1 MAASERVGHS
11 VNFSSAVLYA
21 TATRAPRPP
30 WSLPTSSKSVAVNYV
45 SLFDFVNVTGGGRS
59 VRFLRPPPSLP
70 RSVLYIMHAMQMQGG
85 SLLARS
91 RTPSLDIHMQDYCSS
106 NCNTPLYLWWL
117 GKGISQASSFS
128 VVSVSRLTVA

>member
-59 VRFLRPPPSLP
+59 VRFLRPPPSLAP
-70 RSVLYIMHAMQMQGG
+70 SSTLCMQCKCRG
-85 SLLARS
+85 LLARS
-91 RTPSLDIHMQDYCSS
+91 LEDAF
-106 NCNTPLYLWWL
+106 L
-117 GKGISQASSFS
+117 GHPHAGLLLLELQHSTLF
-128 VVSVSRLTVA
+128 VVAG